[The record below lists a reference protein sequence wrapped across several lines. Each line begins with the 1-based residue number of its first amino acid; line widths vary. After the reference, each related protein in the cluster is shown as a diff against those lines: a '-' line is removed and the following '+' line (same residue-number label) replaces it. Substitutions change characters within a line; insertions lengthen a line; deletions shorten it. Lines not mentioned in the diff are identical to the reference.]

1 MDDYFPCSS
10 RSLAFSEV
18 RSAYLVRSLARYVTS
33 DSWITEALTTLTG
46 AACETEALQPESDDG
61 PAIDTELLWAKL
73 VSDKAKVCFELYFS

>member
-1 MDDYFPCSS
+1 MI
-10 RSLAFSEV
+10 EK
-18 RSAYLVRSLARYVTS
+18 AYAKLHGSYAAIESGR
-33 DSWITEALTTLTG
+33 ITEALTTLTG